1 MVSTGSTMNLEHLAH
16 GFRFNEKVLGGVTSG
31 LEGEDWLRRACP
43 EASHAY
49 WVLGHLAVSRRSL
62 LRGLGKDI
70 PHDPWEA
77 SFARGSKPV
86 QELSVAP
93 SVLAEDVLSSGRL
106 LQEFLGSLDEKEASS
121 PYVRKLPDGAQTKA
135 EAARF
140 YLWHESYHLGQLG
153 ILRRIC
159 GKPGLA

>member
-1 MVSTGSTMNLEHLAH
+1 MNLAHLTH
-16 GFRFNEKVLGGVTSG
+16 GFRFNEKVLGGVTVG

-49 WVLGHLAVSRRSL
+49 WVLGHLAISRRSL
-62 LRGLGKDI
+62 LRGLGKDL
-70 PHDPWEA
+70 PQEPWEA
-77 SFARGSKPV
+77 SFAKGSKPG
-86 QELSVAP
+86 QELTVAP
-93 SVLAEDVLSSGRL
+93 SVLTEDFNSSGRL
-106 LQEFLGSLDEKEASS
+106 LQEWLGSLDEKDASS
-121 PYVRKLPDGAQTKA
+121 PYVRKLPDGAQTKE

-153 ILRRIC
+153 ILRKVC

>member
-1 MVSTGSTMNLEHLAH
+1 MSLEHLTR
-16 GFRFNEKVLGGVTSG
+16 GFRFNQKVLGGVTAG
-31 LEGEDWLRRACP
+31 LEDEDWLRRACP

-62 LRGLGKDI
+62 LRGLGKGL
-70 PHDPWEA
+70 PQEPWEA
-77 SFARGSKPV
+77 TFAKGSQPG
-86 QELSVAP
+86 QELTVAP
-93 SVLAEDVLSSGRL
+93 SVLAEDFNSSGRL
-106 LQEFLGSLDEKEASS
+106 LQEWLGSLDEKEASS
-121 PYVRKLPDGAQTKA
+121 PYIRKLPDGAQTKE

-153 ILRRIC
+153 ILRKVC

>member
-1 MVSTGSTMNLEHLAH
+1 MSLEHLTR

-49 WVLGHLAVSRRSL
+49 WVLGHIAISRRSL
-62 LRGLGKDI
+62 LRGLGKDL
-70 PHDPWEA
+70 PQEPWE
-77 SFARGSKPV
+77 STFARGSKPCR
-86 QELSVAP
+86 ELTVAP
-93 SVLAEDVLSSGRL
+93 SLLAEDFNSSGRL
-106 LQEFLGSLDEKEASS
+106 LQEWLGSLDEKEASS
-121 PYVRKLPDGAQTKA
+121 PYVRKLPDGAQTKE
-135 EAARF
+135 EAVRF

-153 ILRRIC
+153 ILRKVC

>member
-1 MVSTGSTMNLEHLAH
+1 MNLDGLTH
-16 GFRFNEKVLGGVTSG
+16 GFRFNEKVLGGVISG

-43 EASHAY
+43 ESSHAY

-70 PHDPWEA
+70 PQEPWEA
-77 SFARGSKPV
+77 SFARSSKAG
-86 QELSVAP
+86 EALSVVP
-93 SVLAEDVLSSGRL
+93 SALEEDFRSSGML
-106 LQEFLGSLDEKEASS
+106 LQDLLGSLDEKEALSA
-121 PYVRKLPDGAQTKA
+121 YVRKLPDGAQTK
-135 EAARF
+135 EGAARF

>member
-1 MVSTGSTMNLEHLAH
+1 MTLLEGLAH
-16 GFRFNEKVLGGVTSG
+16 GFRFNEKALRGVTSG
-31 LEGEDWLRRACP
+31 LEGEDWVRRACP
-43 EASHAY
+43 ESSHAH
-49 WVLGHLAVSRRSL
+49 WVLGHLAASRRSL

-70 PHDPWEA
+70 PQEAWEA
-77 SFARGSKPV
+77 AFARGSRPG
-86 QELSVAP
+86 EDLSVAP
-93 SVLAEDVLSSGRL
+93 SAIEEDFLSSGRL
-106 LQEFLGSLDEKEASS
+106 LQDLLGSLSEGEASS
-121 PYVRKLPDGAQTKA
+121 PYPRKLPDGSQTKE